1 MGRQFWLKLLT
12 MALLLPVAAFAEQSR
27 TFGDYTIH
35 YSAFT
40 TDTLSPEVAKQ
51 YQIPRSKNRAMV
63 NISVLKK
70 ENSNELIGKPVRA
83 RIEGAARNLSEQL
96 RTLQIREV
104 ISDDAVYYIA
114 ETPIANQETLKYNF
128 QITPEGEQTAYQITF
143 EEQFYTN

>member
-1 MGRQFWLKLLT
+1 MRRRQFITLFL
-12 MALLLPVAAFAEQSR
+12 AVAITPAVAVAEQSK

-63 NISVLKK
+63 NISVLK
-70 ENSNELIGKPVRA
+70 NEQGLLGKPVRA
-83 RIEGAARNLSEQL
+83 KIEGAAKNLSGQL

-104 ISDDAVYYIA
+104 LAEDAVYYLTVTSI
-114 ETPIANQETLKYNF
+114 TNQETLRYDF
-128 QITPEGEQTAYQITF
+128 QITPEGEQSAYQISF
-143 EEQFYTN
+143 QEQFYTN

>member
-1 MGRQFWLKLLT
+1 MIRRHFIILFLT
-12 MALLLPVAAFAEQSR
+12 VAIIPAVTFAEQSK

-63 NISVLKK
+63 NISVLK
-70 ENSNELIGKPVRA
+70 NEQGLLGKPVRA
-83 RIEGAARNLSEQL
+83 KVEGAAKNLSEQL

-104 ISDDAVYYIA
+104 VAEDAVYYIA
-114 ETPIANQETLKYNF
+114 ESPVTNQETLRYDF
-128 QITPEGEQTAYQITF
+128 QITPEGEPTTYQISF
-143 EEQFYTN
+143 QEQFYTN

>member
-1 MGRQFWLKLLT
+1 MSRFFCIKLLFT
-12 MALLLPVAAFAEQSR
+12 ALLMPAIVFAEQSKS
-27 TFGDYTIH
+27 FGDYTIH

-70 ENSNELIGKPVRA
+70 DNGLLGKPVRA
-83 RIEGAARNLSEQL
+83 KIEGAARNLSEQL

-104 ISDDAVYYIA
+104 LAEDAVYYIA
-114 ETPIANQETLKYNF
+114 ETAIANQETLRYDF
-128 QITPEGEQTAYQITF
+128 RITPEGEQTAYQITF
-143 EEQFYTN
+143 QEQFYTN

>member
-1 MGRQFWLKLLT
+1 MSRHLFISLLLT
-12 MALLLPVAAFAEQSR
+12 AMLLPAATRAEQSR

-40 TDTLSPEVAKQ
+40 TDTLSPEVAKEYRIQ
-51 YQIPRSKNRAMV
+51 RSKNRAMV

-70 ENSNELIGKPVRA
+70 DNGLFGKPVRA
-83 RIEGAARNLSEQL
+83 KIEGAARNLSEQL

-104 ISDDAVYYIA
+104 VSGEAVYYLA
-114 ETPIANQETLKYNF
+114 DTPIANQEILKYDF

-143 EEQFYTN
+143 QEQFYTN